1 MLQELDGGLAVEAGV
16 DFTGGIPEVISLDAQ
31 TSDKEKK
38 RLFSTLKGVSQHD
51 ERFLSSSLE
60 GRSGMGLEAR

>member
-31 TSDKEKK
+31 TSEKEK

>member
-31 TSDKEKK
+31 TSDKEK

>member
-31 TSDKEKK
+31 TSDKEK
-38 RLFSTLKGVSQHD
+38 RLFSALKGVSQHD